1 MSVLPCPSIPE
12 LRAHQIHALSNV
24 QAALRQGLRST
35 LAALL
40 EAPEASL
47 EVAVDARN
55 TSGSS
60 LTTTSGGAG
69 PMLDLVASHSI
80 FVIVSPPVCCLSY
93 LKCCYVTFREE
104 GSYGIIPSSL
114 TPKGCNA
121 SMPAT
126 FEQPVMEH

>member
-1 MSVLPCPSIPE
+1 MLTCPS
-12 LRAHQIHALSNV
+12 LSESRPHHIQAVSNM
-24 QAALRQGLRST
+24 QAALRQGVRST

-69 PMLDLVASHSI
+69 PVLDLVASHSI
-80 FVIVSPPVCCLSY
+80 FVVVSPPVCSLDHLES
-93 LKCCYVTFREE
+93 CYVEFREG
-104 GSYGIIPSSL
+104 GSYGMIASSL
-114 TPKGCNA
+114 TPRGCNA
-121 SMPAT
+121 SRPAT

>member
-1 MSVLPCPSIPE
+1 ML
-12 LRAHQIHALSNV
+12 LSNM
-24 QAALRQGLRST
+24 QAALRQGVRST

-80 FVIVSPPVCCLSY
+80 FVVVSPPVCCLSH
-93 LKCCYVTFREE
+93 LKCCYVKFREE
-104 GSYGIIPSSL
+104 GFYGIIALSL

-121 SMPAT
+121 RMPAT
-126 FEQPVMEH
+126 IEQPLMEHWNASEGGRKPR

>member
-1 MSVLPCPSIPE
+1 MLPCPSISE
-12 LRAHQIHALSNV
+12 FRAHQIHALSNM
-24 QAALRQGLRST
+24 QAALRQGVRST

-60 LTTTSGGAG
+60 LTTTYGGAG

-80 FVIVSPPVCCLSY
+80 FVIVSPPVCS
-93 LKCCYVTFREE
+93 V
-104 GSYGIIPSSL
+104 
-114 TPKGCNA
+114 
-121 SMPAT
+121 
-126 FEQPVMEH
+126 EHIV